1 MIILSTFINLS
12 YPGLS
17 EKKLKTGIFDG
28 RQIRKK
34 KNEKQFA

>member
-12 YPGLS
+12 YPG
-17 EKKLKTGIFDG
+17 EKKLKTGMFDG
-28 RQIRKK
+28 HQIRKK